1 MMEIVKACCENQE
14 MVIVKYDENNED
26 LFLCGYIKQYNE
38 KEIIMKCVNERG
50 QYDGYAILMA
60 SRIWRMNYEGKKIER
75 IHSLFER
82 QKYTGGDIEY
92 KGAKLIYDMLEFAE
106 IEKLIVTVITI
117 DTEIEGYV
125 KKYDDKTILIKK
137 IDEFGLEQGCS
148 VTNIDKI
155 LYLFADTR
163 EGRNRGV
170 LCRERNGH
178 NLLNAR
184 EHKRNNA
191 KGLMDIIDY
200 CCCHNFVT
208 SIYDYDSEQ
217 SEDGNWVGIIDGFN
231 KKEILF
237 RHISVD
243 GEDDGYVWKRMDS
256 VCGIAH
262 SGKYENKIETLYK
275 HTNQECMK
283 IKRKKPLLLSLLK
296 YSKKKKYIISMI
308 TAYGIWTGFIKKC
321 DERVVE
327 LKVLDKYANEN
338 GILMVKYNDIDI
350 VRCNGGDERDVL
362 TLYRS
367 QA

>member
-14 MVIVKYDENNED
+14 MVIVKYDENDED

-38 KEIIMKCVNERG
+38 EEVIMKCVNERG
-50 QYDGYAILMA
+50 QYDGYAMLMS
-60 SRIWRMNYEGKKIER
+60 SRIWRMNYKSKKIER
-75 IHSLFER
+75 IRSLFER
-82 QKYTGGDIEY
+82 QKYTGKDMEY
-92 KGAKLIYDMLEFAE
+92 KESRLIYNILEFAE
-106 IEKLIVTVITI
+106 TEKLIVTVFTTE
-117 DTEIEGYV
+117 TEIEGYI
-125 KKYDDKTILIKK
+125 KNYDDKTIHIKK

-148 VTNIDKI
+148 VTNINKI

-163 EGRNRGV
+163 EGRNRDV
-170 LCRERNGH
+170 LCRGENGH

-184 EHKRNNA
+184 EYKRNNA
-191 KGLMDIIDY
+191 KGLMDIINY
-200 CCCHNFVT
+200 CCCHNLVT

-217 SEDGNWVGIIDGFN
+217 SVDGNWVGIIDGFN

-243 GEDDGYVWKRMDS
+243 GEYDGYVWKRMDS
-256 VCGIAH
+256 ICGIGH
-262 SGKYENKIETLYK
+262 SGKYENKIEALCNDTI
-275 HTNQECMK
+275 QEDMK
-283 IKRKKPLLLSLLK
+283 IKRKKPLLLSLLN

-308 TAYGIWTGFIKKC
+308 TAHGAWTGFIKKC

-327 LKVLDKYANEN
+327 LKVLNKYAHEN
-338 GILMVKYNDIDI
+338 GIIMVKYNDIDI

-362 TLYRS
+362 TLYKS